1 MSSSGWPFTERP
13 VLVTP
18 VTVPMPIGA
27 PLNSFGTLAF
37 VAPGAYRSRESDMA
51 LLRSAAATCED
62 AHPLRSV
69 G

>member
-13 VLVTP
+13 VFVTP

-37 VAPGAYRSRESDMA
+37 VAPGAYRSRK
-51 LLRSAAATCED
+51 
-62 AHPLRSV
+62 
-69 G
+69 